1 LPGVHIP
8 VAFRWVLTA
17 VVVLQLLS
25 LFGVLRRMRRRGPGR
40 RAEARWDA
48 LDGVSGVA
56 LLAGLLIGN
65 TPLMLCGAA
74 LMGCV
79 IAVKAIRFLRTAG

>member
-1 LPGVHIP
+1 MDIP

-17 VVVLQLLS
+17 LVVLQLLS
-25 LFGVLRRMRRRGPGR
+25 LYAVLRRMRRRGPGR
-40 RAEARWDA
+40 RAEERWDV

-56 LLAGLLIGN
+56 LLAGILIGSG
-65 TPLMLCGAA
+65 PLMICGTV

-79 IAVKAIRFLRTAG
+79 IALKAIRFLRTTDS